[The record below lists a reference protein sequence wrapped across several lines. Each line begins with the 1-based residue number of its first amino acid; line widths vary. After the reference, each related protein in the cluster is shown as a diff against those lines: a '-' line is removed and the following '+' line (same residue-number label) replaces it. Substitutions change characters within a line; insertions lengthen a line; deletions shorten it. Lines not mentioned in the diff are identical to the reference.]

1 MVFRAAFR
9 ILGHAADAEDVA
21 QEVFLEAV
29 SYSPLKPIR
38 NWGAYLRKLVVFR
51 ALDRRRQR
59 CEALSLDSTEFALT
73 VASAHDEAVRR
84 ELAEQL
90 RSLIASL
97 PQREGA
103 VFALRY
109 FERLGN
115 SEIAEI
121 LGVSIG
127 AVAAAMHKVR
137 AKCEAVLST
146 SAPGETK

>member
-1 MVFRAAFR
+1 
-9 ILGHAADAEDVA
+9 AEDVA

-29 SYSPLKPIR
+29 SFSSSDPIR

-51 ALDRRRQR
+51 ALDRRRQCR
-59 CEALSLDSTEFALT
+59 AAVPLDSTEFALT

-115 SEIAEI
+115 PEIAE
-121 LGVSIG
+121 
-127 AVAAAMHKVR
+127 
-137 AKCEAVLST
+137 VL
-146 SAPGETK
+146 